1 MVFLWVLFLR
11 VLLVRVLFLRLP
23 LEAIFDLELAS
34 DNLQWSDHVHHH
46 TSIEGLHIEYKY
58 IPYTSHLIPF
68 AHFCTYGIPQCMI
81 NHGYIDPYD
90 SLEAIFELEL
100 ASDNLQM
107 VRQRPSPY
115 NHHLS
120 YTVVSHSNGASE
132 PTPCW
137 KTATVRFGIC
147 WTFMLDLLIATYL
160 S

>member
-1 MVFLWVLFLR
+1 
-11 VLLVRVLFLRLP
+11 
-23 LEAIFDLELAS
+23 
-34 DNLQWSDHVHHH
+34 
-46 TSIEGLHIEYKY
+46 
-58 IPYTSHLIPF
+58 
-68 AHFCTYGIPQCMI
+68 MI
-81 NHGYIDPYD
+81 NDGYIDPYD

-120 YTVVSHSNGASE
+120 YTLVSHSNGASE

-147 WTFMLDLLIATYL
+147 WTFMLDLPNELVPHSKSEVILVKNINKAEAKI
-160 S
+160 